1 MMKALIQNQDQNR
14 PTDEILNDNVATDD
28 DATENQ

>member
-1 MMKALIQNQDQNR
+1 MKALIQNQDQNR
-14 PTDEILNDNVATDD
+14 PTDQILNDSVATDD

>member
-1 MMKALIQNQDQNR
+1 MNALIQNQDRNR
-14 PTDEILNDNVATDD
+14 PTDLILDDNVATDD